1 MTRRWGR
8 CGKDALCKGPWDF
21 LRRSSPSKLHPMSEA
36 LPPRRPADLERTL
49 LEYDAQLSG
58 CRSLFLDKMHDYGT
72 AWRILRP
79 SSLTDQIFIKA
90 QRIRTLQEGGVRKVE
105 EGIQP
110 EFVGIVNYCM
120 MALVQLELD
129 GDAPLELESGEATR
143 LYDRAVSQTRSL
155 MEKKN
160 HDYGE
165 AWRDMRVSSLTDLI
179 LMKLLR
185 IKQLED
191 LEGGAK
197 VSEGVDAGY
206 MDMANYA
213 LFALIH
219 LAAAQSTT

>member
-1 MTRRWGR
+1 MNR
-8 CGKDALCKGPWDF
+8 PE
-21 LRRSSPSKLHPMSEA
+21 SSAPSEA
-36 LPPRRPADLERTL
+36 QLAYTL
-49 LEYDAQLSG
+49 RQYDEQVAHCSA
-58 CRSLFLDKMHDYGT
+58 LFLDKMHDYGT
-72 AWRILRP
+72 AWRVLRP

-90 QRIRTLQEGGVRKVE
+90 QRIRTLQEGAERRVE

-120 MALVQLELD
+120 MALVQLDLPDDAPMELD
-129 GDAPLELESGEATR
+129 PTEAKA
-143 LYDRAVSQTRSL
+143 LYETALDTTRSL
-155 MEKKN
+155 MLKKN

-219 LAAAQSTT
+219 LGSAESTD